1 MVSSM
6 IREWTNEEKE
16 IWRDLMDKESFS
28 RESDEET
35 RVINAFR
42 LSFYE
47 RRTKD
52 RMDKCISQ

>member
-1 MVSSM
+1 M

-16 IWRDLMDKESFS
+16 IWKDLMEKELFS
-28 RESDEET
+28 REEDEPDT
-35 RVINAFR
+35 VISALR

-52 RMDKCISQ
+52 RMVKCISQ

>member
-1 MVSSM
+1 M

-16 IWRDLMDKESFS
+16 IWKDLMEKELFS
-28 RESDEET
+28 REEDEPDT
-35 RVINAFR
+35 VISAFR

-52 RMDKCISQ
+52 RMVKCISQ